1 MQYRYIEFKDKLG
14 YHKETDGKLW
24 YVGEPTEELIKELEL
39 KELKRVG
46 STSEKNYCTTLSS
59 LGEKGWNLQFVS
71 PCGAYMGKAQN
82 VAGPIENLYIFSK
95 EL

>member
-39 KELKRVG
+39 KELKIKFNFR
-46 STSEKNYCTTLSS
+46 SRRKSI
-59 LGEKGWNLQFVS
+59 
-71 PCGAYMGKAQN
+71 
-82 VAGPIENLYIFSK
+82 PICFICILLPTVCCRTN
-95 EL
+95 